1 MKFSASLVLFH
12 NDPALFGSAMQSF
25 LDGCDGELFV
35 VDNSASPLQHEL
47 FAHPRVKYVFTG
59 RNLGFGAAHNRA
71 LALVAGQSDAHLL
84 LNPDVRFGAEVLPA
98 LARCLANDA
107 SIGAV
112 MPRIAYPNGDLQ
124 RLCKLLPTPVDLILR
139 RFIPVAALRER
150 INRRYELHELSQSC
164 RSEIPCLSGC
174 FLLVRTTLLQ
184 RLGGFDER
192 YFMYLEDV
200 DLMRRIGDLART
212 IYEPAVTVT
221 HAYAKGSYRNRR
233 LLGYHLKSAIQY
245 FNKWGWMFDSVRRE
259 RNRRMQE
266 SIRAESSSYSTE
278 IP

>member
-1 MKFSASLVLFH
+1 MKLSASLVLFH
-12 NDPALFGSAMQSF
+12 NDPAHYGLAMQSY
-25 LDGCDGELFV
+25 LDGCNGVLYV
-35 VDNSASPLQHEL
+35 IDNSSIPLQHQL
-47 FAHPRVKYVFTG
+47 FDHPRVRYFFVG

-71 LALVAGQSDAHLL
+71 LALLDGQSDAHLL
-84 LNPDVRFGAEVLPA
+84 LNPDVHFGAEVLPA
-98 LARCLANDA
+98 LSRCLASDA

-112 MPRIAYPNGDLQ
+112 MPRIEYPNGDLQ
-124 RLCKLLPTPVDLILR
+124 HLCKLLPTPFDLILR

-150 INRRYELHELSQSC
+150 INRRYELHELNQRC

-174 FLLVRTTLLQ
+174 FLLVRTALLQ

-259 RNRRMQE
+259 RNRHMQE
-266 SIRAESSSYSTE
+266 TIRLQSSTYSNET
-278 IP
+278 P